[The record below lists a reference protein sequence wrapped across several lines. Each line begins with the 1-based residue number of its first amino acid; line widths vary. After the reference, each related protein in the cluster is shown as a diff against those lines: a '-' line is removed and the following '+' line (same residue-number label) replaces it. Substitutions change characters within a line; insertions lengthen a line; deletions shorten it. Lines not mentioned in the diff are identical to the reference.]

1 MSQKPAINTK
11 KIKKKTPVKKEP
23 KKQKKKIQDDGSIY
37 EPTEKEIELLE
48 KIKNKGYETNIDN
61 KKLQKDLEK
70 LRGEYMNS
78 LDPKFLEEM
87 KTKIKTFER
96 TNTEIKKPKKATKQ
110 KTPKPYER
118 VKTGK
123 YETLEDKL
131 RLINKY
137 NVGSENERQMI
148 NFMKNKTL
156 KPAGKK
162 QLNDLVNKLFN
173 EAVKFGYDKD
183 EEIDLEP
190 AKKKEVKKKGIDPN
204 ELNRFYE
211 LINIQL
217 SGKRFSKRN
226 NNQLL
231 NLGLTQ
237 DDIRGLN
244 DAKRW
249 SDFYPTPKV
258 CIDDEGLEN
267 TISTSL
273 TMFDPT
279 AGLGNLLYHAWSL
292 TDFNKDVKLTANEL
306 NNTNFELL
314 KKIYGNNIQTYY
326 NQNYLKMVI
335 DKPYD
340 LYLLNPPF
348 SLGGDKKYYYNF
360 YFKMLYDMNQN
371 IRGAHQFGIFISPP
385 LTDHGNRAGDTF
397 DYYNI
402 LSFVSFPKLK
412 DILNNQFEFGLT
424 DKEIRKIKSLDYEED
439 EKLMEVMDNFE
450 IAQGQFIKKCSGFG
464 GTKITANVYLIIS
477 YRKNSGYGIN

>member
-1 MSQKPAINTK
+1 MS
-11 KIKKKTPVKKEP
+11 
-23 KKQKKKIQDDGSIY
+23 
-37 EPTEKEIELLE
+37 
-48 KIKNKGYETNIDN
+48 
-61 KKLQKDLEK
+61 
-70 LRGEYMNS
+70 S

-96 TNTEIKKPKKATKQ
+96 TKTQIKEVKKTKSEPKK
-110 KTPKPYER
+110 YER

-123 YETLEDKL
+123 YKTLEDKL

-148 NFMKNKTL
+148 NFMKGKTL

-183 EEIDLEP
+183 EELELEP
-190 AKKKEVKKKGIDPN
+190 AKKKEVKKKGININ

-211 LINIQL
+211 LVNIQL
-217 SGKRFSKRN
+217 SGKRFSNRN

-231 NLGLTQ
+231 DLGLTQ

-258 CIDDEGLEN
+258 CIDDEGLEDVIKN
-267 TISTSL
+267 SYSI
-273 TMFDPT
+273 FDPT
-279 AGLGNLLYHAWSL
+279 AGLGNLLFHAWSF
-292 TDFNKDVKLTANEL
+292 TDFKDDIELSANEL

-314 KKIYGNNIQTYY
+314 KKIYGNNIKNYY
-326 NQNYLKMVI
+326 NQNYLKMVV

-360 YFKMLYDMNQN
+360 YFKLLYDMNQN
-371 IRGAHQFGIFISPP
+371 LRRGFQEAIFISPP
-385 LTDHGNRAGDTF
+385 LTDHKNNPGVI

-402 LSFVSFPKLK
+402 INLISFAKLK

-424 DKEIRKIKSLDYEED
+424 DKQIKKIKSLDYEDDD
-439 EKLMEVMDNFE
+439 ELFDIMGNFE
-450 IAQGQFIKKCSGFG
+450 PAQVQFIKKCSGFG

-477 YRKNSGYGIN
+477 YTKQ